1 MRLESI
7 RIRNLGPFRD
17 AHLDVAGLPGP
28 LVAVTGDNGAGKTT
42 LLELF
47 AGALFRDCPTRG
59 SLASLATARDGMV
72 EATVENGSRWTVRQ
86 LVDATSGKGEGVVL
100 DASGEPVTQSGKVR
114 ELDAWV
120 ASHMPAPSVFYST
133 IFAAQGAS
141 GFLGMKPAER
151 KSVLLRVLGIER
163 LEQLAGRAREHRREA
178 EAEARTLE
186 ARLADERSRGG
197 SIEAIGAQLEQAR
210 DAAADADREAKEA
223 RADLDAARSILATS
237 TQLYQAATV
246 REKRRAD
253 LGAELRAIETRA
265 ANNRALLQDAAL
277 VRSAVDRARQLSL
290 DIEAATERLTLAE
303 REDAERRAQLSA
315 AESARAS
322 ARREVTALSDA
333 LGDVSARRDLAAQ
346 QPALRA
352 EAEATKQALDAAR
365 AEQARWEDA
374 ASRGAGKR
382 IEGLRETLTIIAA
395 EPEDKHGHRFL
406 AGEAL
411 SDDDRLAAE
420 CAEAPAKLLAARG
433 EVATRFEVVCRCG
446 DALRASEAA
455 AARAEQDERNYD
467 RFLEASQRATEADR
481 AVTAALAALPPV
493 GILAGLRAN
502 VTTLR
507 AERVEVERI
516 ASRAE
521 HLARAEE
528 RLAELGRE
536 DARLRVELEA
546 LGPVE
551 TPTPPSTTAVTSAEA
566 LLRSCESATRA
577 ALATVA
583 RLTEQLSA
591 AEASAARVVELE
603 AERATVAQ
611 TVADWT
617 RLAADL
623 GKDGLQAMEIDA
635 AGPELT
641 AIANDLLHSCHG
653 SRWTVSIETQRLAA
667 DGKRLLEGC
676 EVRVLDTERGRDA
689 AAESL
694 SGGERVIVGEAVSLA
709 LTTLA
714 CRRQGVERPTL
725 VRDESGAALDAGNAR
740 VYVAMLRRAAE
751 LVRADKVLLVSHSPE
766 VWGLCDS
773 QVRVAV
779 GGVESG
785 GDNATS

>member
-7 RIRNLGPFRD
+7 RVRGLGPFRD
-17 AHLDVAGLPGP
+17 AELDLREASGP
-28 LVAVTGDNGAGKTT
+28 LVAVCGENGAGKTT

-59 SLASLATARDGMV
+59 SLASLATGRDSMV

-100 DASGEPVTQSGKVR
+100 DAAGEPVTASGKVR
-114 ELDAWV
+114 ELDAWI
-120 ASHMPAPSVFYST
+120 ASHMPAPSVFFST
-133 IFAAQGAS
+133 IFAAQGS
-141 GFLGMKPAER
+141 EGFLGMKPAER

-163 LEQLAGRAREHRREA
+163 LEQLAGQARDRQRDA
-178 EAEARTLE
+178 EAAARTLE
-186 ARLADERSRGG
+186 ARLADERARGG
-197 SIEAIGAQLEQAR
+197 DLEELRAQLTQAR
-210 DAAADADREAKEA
+210 EAEADAAHEA
-223 RADLDAARSILATS
+223 RLAHDELAAARERH
-237 TQLYQAATV
+237 AAAV
-246 REKRRAD
+246 AAYDASVAREKRRRELA
-253 LGAELRAIETRA
+253 AELCAIETRA

-290 DIEAATERLTLAE
+290 DIEEATERLTLAE
-303 REDAERRAQLSA
+303 REDSERRAQLSA

-322 ARREVTALSDA
+322 ARREVTTLSDA
-333 LGDVSARRDLAAQ
+333 IGDMPARRDLAAQ
-346 QPALRA
+346 LPALRA
-352 EAEATKQALDAAR
+352 QAEAAEREYLAAKE
-365 AEQARWEDA
+365 EQARWEGAIGQGLGQRVQLLRDA
-374 ASRGAGKR
+374 LAVIA
-382 IEGLRETLTIIAA
+382 EEETRNPAY
-395 EPEDKHGHRFL
+395 H

-411 SDDDRLAAE
+411 GIDDQLSELAT
-420 CAEAPAKLLAARG
+420 EAPAKLLAARG
-433 EVATRFEVVCRCG
+433 AVAARFEAACRCG

-455 AARAEQDERNYD
+455 AARAESDARNYE

-493 GILAGLRAN
+493 GVIEGLRAN
-502 VTTLR
+502 VATLR
-507 AERVEVERI
+507 AERGEAERI

-536 DARLRVELEA
+536 DARVRAELEA
-546 LGPVE
+546 LGSVE
-551 TPTPPSTTAVTSAEA
+551 TPTPPSAIAVTAAEA
-566 LLRSCESATRA
+566 LLRSCEAAVRA
-577 ALATVA
+577 AGSNVA
-583 RLTEQLSA
+583 RLTQQVA
-591 AEASAARVVELE
+591 DAESSAARAAALESEL
-603 AERATVAQ
+603 VAARQ
-611 TVADWT
+611 SVADWT

-653 SRWTVSIETQRLAA
+653 PRWTVAIETQRLSA
-667 DGKRLLEGC
+667 DGKRTLEGC

-751 LVRADKVLLVSHSPE
+751 LVRADKVLLVSHSAE
-766 VWGLCDS
+766 VQELCDS
-773 QVRVAV
+773 RVRVA
-779 GGVESG
+779 GGSVEVE
-785 GDNATS
+785 